1 VESDDWAPA
10 ADDFLH
16 GKWLV
21 LRRGKRNVAGIE
33 LAL

>member
-1 VESDDWAPA
+1 ATDEWSPQPSDY
-10 ADDFLH
+10 LH

-33 LAL
+33 RIG